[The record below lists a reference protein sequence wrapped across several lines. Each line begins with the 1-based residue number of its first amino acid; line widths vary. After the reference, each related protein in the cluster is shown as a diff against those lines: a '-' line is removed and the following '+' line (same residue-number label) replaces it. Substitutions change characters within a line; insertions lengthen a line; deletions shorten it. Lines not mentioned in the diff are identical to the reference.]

1 MPFSEKLKRKI
12 NEILSKS
19 ETNQSALIPVLREVQ
34 NEYGWLST
42 ESMKETAEILGVPSS
57 NVQNVATFYTM
68 FFTKPVG
75 KHIIWQCRTLSC
87 ALRGAGQVE
96 HYLSEKLGIK
106 VGETTPDGRITLLE
120 AECLASCGTAPV
132 MLVDNELHENLTKA
146 KVDQVIQKIKTDCIH
161 S

>member
-1 MPFSEKLKRKI
+1 MPFSEKLKGRI
-12 NEILSKS
+12 SEILSKS
-19 ETNQSALIPVLREVQ
+19 QTNRAALIPVLHEVQ
-34 NEYGWLST
+34 SEYGWLSA
-42 ESMKETAEILGVPSS
+42 ESMKEAANILGIPSS

-75 KHIIWQCRTLSC
+75 KHVIWQCRTLSC

-146 KVDQVIQKIKTDCIH
+146 KIDQIIDRIKME
-161 S
+161 

>member
-1 MPFSEKLKRKI
+1 MRFSEKLKGKI
-12 NEILSKS
+12 SEILSKS
-19 ETNQSALIPVLREVQ
+19 QTNQAALIPVLHEVQ
-34 NEYGWLST
+34 SEYGWLST
-42 ESMKETAEILGVPSS
+42 ESMKETAEILRIPTS

-96 HYLSEKLGIK
+96 HYLSEKLRIK
-106 VGETTPDGRITLLE
+106 VGETTPDGRITLFE

-132 MLVDNELHENLTKA
+132 MLVDDELHENLTKA
-146 KVDQVIQKIKTDCIH
+146 KIDQVIEKIKME
-161 S
+161 

>member
-1 MPFSEKLKRKI
+1 MPFSEKLKGKI
-12 NEILSKS
+12 REILSKS
-19 ETNQSALIPVLREVQ
+19 EASQSALIPVLREVQ

-68 FFTKPVG
+68 FFTRPVG
-75 KHIIWQCRTLSC
+75 KHVIWQCRTLSC

-132 MLVDNELHENLTKA
+132 MLVDNQLHENLTKA
-146 KVDQVIQKIKTDCIH
+146 KVDQVIEKIKTE
-161 S
+161 